1 MAHEVYDG
9 DDKFSSL
16 DAHFQKINYELSVL
30 ISNRLEVLGRNGV
43 QNVKEGPV
51 IGVKLDQ
58 IITVF

>member
-9 DDKFSSL
+9 DDKFSAL
-16 DAHFQKINYELSVL
+16 DAHFQKISYELSVL
-30 ISNRLEVLGRNGV
+30 IGNRSEVLGRNRV
-43 QNVKEGPV
+43 QNVEEGPV